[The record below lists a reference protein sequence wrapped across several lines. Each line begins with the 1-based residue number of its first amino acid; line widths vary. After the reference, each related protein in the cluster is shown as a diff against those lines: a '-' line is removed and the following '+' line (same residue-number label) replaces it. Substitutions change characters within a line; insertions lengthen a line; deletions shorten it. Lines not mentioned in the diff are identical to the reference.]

1 MVKLSYSYPKEV
13 LMSTD
18 NASSSLS
25 IFSSL
30 ENRHTRDALLESAF
44 TGRKGVRYDWQQLL
58 VPSDAI
64 FEASLETLLSSFN
77 AQHIDAG
84 DQYSPSASK

>member
-25 IFSSL
+25 NFSSL
-30 ENRHTRDALLESAF
+30 ENRHTCDDSTF
-44 TGRKGVRYDWQQLL
+44 TGRKGMRYDWQQLL
-58 VPSDAI
+58 VPSDAV
-64 FEASLETLLSSFN
+64 FEASLETLLSSLE

-84 DQYSPSASK
+84 DQFSPSASK

>member
-30 ENRHTRDALLESAF
+30 ENRHTCDDSAF

-64 FEASLETLLSSFN
+64 FEASLETLLSSFD

-84 DQYSPSASK
+84 DQFSPSASK

>member
-1 MVKLSYSYPKEV
+1 MVKLSYSNPKEV

-30 ENRHTRDALLESAF
+30 ENRHTCDESAF

-64 FEASLETLLSSFN
+64 FEASLETLLSSFD
-77 AQHIDAG
+77 AQHLDAG

>member
-1 MVKLSYSYPKEV
+1 
-13 LMSTD
+13 MSTD

-25 IFSSL
+25 NFSSL
-30 ENRHTRDALLESAF
+30 ENRHTCDESAL

-64 FEASLETLLSSFN
+64 FEASLETLLSSFD

-84 DQYSPSASK
+84 DQFSPSASK

>member
-25 IFSSL
+25 NFSSL
-30 ENRHTRDALLESAF
+30 ENRHTCDESAF
-44 TGRKGVRYDWQQLL
+44 TGRKGMRYDWQQLL
-58 VPSDAI
+58 VPSDAV
-64 FEASLETLLSSFN
+64 FEASLETLLSSLE

-84 DQYSPSASK
+84 DQYSPTASK

>member
-1 MVKLSYSYPKEV
+1 MVKLSYSNPKEV

-30 ENRHTRDALLESAF
+30 ENRHTCDESAF
-44 TGRKGVRYDWQQLL
+44 TGRKGIRYDWQQLL

-64 FEASLETLLSSFN
+64 FEASLETLLSSFD

>member
-1 MVKLSYSYPKEV
+1 MVKLSYSNPKEV

-30 ENRHTRDALLESAF
+30 ENRHTCDESAF

-64 FEASLETLLSSFN
+64 FEASLETLLSSFD

-84 DQYSPSASK
+84 DQFSPSASK

>member
-1 MVKLSYSYPKEV
+1 MVKLSYSNPKEV

-30 ENRHTRDALLESAF
+30 ENRHTCDESAF
-44 TGRKGVRYDWQQLL
+44 TGRKGMRYDWQQVL

-64 FEASLETLLSSFN
+64 FEASLETLLSSFD
-77 AQHIDAG
+77 AQPIDAG
-84 DQYSPSASK
+84 DQFSPSASK

>member
-1 MVKLSYSYPKEV
+1 MVKLSYLNPKEV

-18 NASSSLS
+18 NASSSIS

-30 ENRHTRDALLESAF
+30 ENRHTCDESAF
-44 TGRKGVRYDWQQLL
+44 TGRKGIRYDWQQLL
-58 VPSDAI
+58 VPSAAI
-64 FEASLETLLSSFN
+64 FEASLETLLSSFDV
-77 AQHIDAG
+77 QHIDAG

>member
-1 MVKLSYSYPKEV
+1 MVKLSYLNPKEV

-18 NASSSLS
+18 NASSSIS

-30 ENRHTRDALLESAF
+30 ENRHTCDESAF
-44 TGRKGVRYDWQQLL
+44 TGRKGIRYEWQQLL
-58 VPSDAI
+58 VPSEAI
-64 FEASLETLLSSFN
+64 FEASLETLLSSFD
-77 AQHIDAG
+77 AQPIDAG

>member
-1 MVKLSYSYPKEV
+1 M
-13 LMSTD
+13 
-18 NASSSLS
+18 
-25 IFSSL
+25 
-30 ENRHTRDALLESAF
+30 
-44 TGRKGVRYDWQQLL
+44 RYDWQQLL

-64 FEASLETLLSSFN
+64 FEASLETLLSSID

>member
-1 MVKLSYSYPKEV
+1 MVKLSYSNPKEV

-30 ENRHTRDALLESAF
+30 ENRHTCDESAF
-44 TGRKGVRYDWQQLL
+44 TGRKGVRYDWQQML

-64 FEASLETLLSSFN
+64 FEATLETLLSSFD
-77 AQHIDAG
+77 AHHIDAG

>member
-1 MVKLSYSYPKEV
+1 MVKLSYSNPKEV

-18 NASSSLS
+18 NASSSIS

-30 ENRHTRDALLESAF
+30 ENRHTCDESAF
-44 TGRKGVRYDWQQLL
+44 TGRKGIRYDWQQML

-64 FEASLETLLSSFN
+64 FEASLETLLSSFD

>member
-1 MVKLSYSYPKEV
+1 
-13 LMSTD
+13 MSTD

-25 IFSSL
+25 NFSSL
-30 ENRHTRDALLESAF
+30 ENRHTCDDSTF

-64 FEASLETLLSSFN
+64 FEASLETLLSAFD

-84 DQYSPSASK
+84 DQYSPAAMK

>member
-1 MVKLSYSYPKEV
+1 MVKLSYSNPKEV

-30 ENRHTRDALLESAF
+30 ENRHTCDESAF
-44 TGRKGVRYDWQQLL
+44 TGRKGMRYDWQQLL

-64 FEASLETLLSSFN
+64 FEASLETMLSSFD
-77 AQHIDAG
+77 AQPIDAG

>member
-1 MVKLSYSYPKEV
+1 MVKLSYSNPKEV

-18 NASSSLS
+18 NASSSIS

-30 ENRHTRDALLESAF
+30 ENRHTCDESAF
-44 TGRKGVRYDWQQLL
+44 TGRKGMRYDWQQVL

-64 FEASLETLLSSFN
+64 FEASLETLLSSFD
-77 AQHIDAG
+77 AQPIDAG

>member
-1 MVKLSYSYPKEV
+1 
-13 LMSTD
+13 MSTD

-30 ENRHTRDALLESAF
+30 ENRHTCDESAF
-44 TGRKGVRYDWQQLL
+44 TGRKVVRYDWQQLL

-64 FEASLETLLSSFN
+64 FEASLETLWSSFD
-77 AQHIDAG
+77 AQHLDAG

>member
-1 MVKLSYSYPKEV
+1 MVKLSYSNPKEV

-30 ENRHTRDALLESAF
+30 ENRHTCDESAF

-64 FEASLETLLSSFN
+64 FEASLETLLSSLD
-77 AQHIDAG
+77 AQQIDAG
-84 DQYSPSASK
+84 DQFSPSASK

>member
-1 MVKLSYSYPKEV
+1 MVKLSYLNPKEV

-18 NASSSLS
+18 NASTSIS

-30 ENRHTRDALLESAF
+30 ENRHTCDESAF
-44 TGRKGVRYDWQQLL
+44 TGRKGMRYDWQQML

-64 FEASLETLLSSFN
+64 FEASLETLLSSFD

-84 DQYSPSASK
+84 DQYSPSAAK

>member
-1 MVKLSYSYPKEV
+1 MVKLSYSNPKEV

-18 NASSSLS
+18 NASSSIS

-30 ENRHTRDALLESAF
+30 ENRHTCDESAF
-44 TGRKGVRYDWQQLL
+44 TGRKGIRYDWQQLL

-64 FEASLETLLSSFN
+64 FEASLETLLSSFD
-77 AQHIDAG
+77 AQPIDAG

>member
-1 MVKLSYSYPKEV
+1 MVKLSYSNPKEV

-18 NASSSLS
+18 NASSSIS

-30 ENRHTRDALLESAF
+30 ENRHTCDDSAF

-64 FEASLETLLSSFN
+64 FEASLETLLSSFD

>member
-1 MVKLSYSYPKEV
+1 MVKLSYLNPKEV

-18 NASSSLS
+18 NASTSIS

-30 ENRHTRDALLESAF
+30 ENRHTCDESAF
-44 TGRKGVRYDWQQLL
+44 TGRKGLRYDWQQLL

-64 FEASLETLLSSFN
+64 FEASLETMLSSFD

-84 DQYSPSASK
+84 DQYSPSAAK

>member
-1 MVKLSYSYPKEV
+1 MVKLSYLIPKEV

-18 NASSSLS
+18 NASSSIS

-30 ENRHTRDALLESAF
+30 ENRHTCDESAF
-44 TGRKGVRYDWQQLL
+44 TGRKGIRYEWQQLL
-58 VPSDAI
+58 VPSEAI
-64 FEASLETLLSSFN
+64 FEASLETLLSSFD
-77 AQHIDAG
+77 AQPIDAG

>member
-1 MVKLSYSYPKEV
+1 MVKLSYLNPKEV

-18 NASSSLS
+18 NASSSIS

-30 ENRHTRDALLESAF
+30 ENRHTCDESAF
-44 TGRKGVRYDWQQLL
+44 TGRKGIRYDWQQIL

-64 FEASLETLLSSFN
+64 FEASLETLLSAFD

-84 DQYSPSASK
+84 DHYSPSASK

>member
-1 MVKLSYSYPKEV
+1 MVKLSYSNPKEV

-18 NASSSLS
+18 NASSSIS

-30 ENRHTRDALLESAF
+30 ENRHTCDESAF
-44 TGRKGVRYDWQQLL
+44 TGRKGMRYDWQQML

-64 FEASLETLLSSFN
+64 FEASLETMLSSFD
-77 AQHIDAG
+77 AQPIDAG

>member
-1 MVKLSYSYPKEV
+1 MVKLSYSNPKEV

-18 NASSSLS
+18 NASTSIS

-30 ENRHTRDALLESAF
+30 ENRHTCDESAF
-44 TGRKGVRYDWQQLL
+44 TGRKGLRYDWQQLL

-64 FEASLETLLSSFN
+64 FEASLETMLSSFD
-77 AQHIDAG
+77 AQPIDAG
-84 DQYSPSASK
+84 DQYSPSAAK

>member
-1 MVKLSYSYPKEV
+1 MVKLSYLNPKEV

-18 NASSSLS
+18 NASTSIS

-30 ENRHTRDALLESAF
+30 ENRHTCDESAF
-44 TGRKGVRYDWQQLL
+44 TGRKGIRYDWQQML

-64 FEASLETLLSSFN
+64 FEASLETLLSSFD

>member
-1 MVKLSYSYPKEV
+1 MVKLSYSNPKEV

-18 NASSSLS
+18 NASSSIS

-30 ENRHTRDALLESAF
+30 ENRHTCDESAF
-44 TGRKGVRYDWQQLL
+44 TGRKGMRYDWQQVL

-64 FEASLETLLSSFN
+64 FEASLETLMSSFD

>member
-25 IFSSL
+25 NFSSL
-30 ENRHTRDALLESAF
+30 ENRHTCDDSTF
-44 TGRKGVRYDWQQLL
+44 TGRKGMRYDWQQLL
-58 VPSDAI
+58 VPSDAV
-64 FEASLETLLSSFN
+64 FEASLETLLSSLE

-84 DQYSPSASK
+84 DQYSPTASK

>member
-1 MVKLSYSYPKEV
+1 MVKLSYSNPKEV

-30 ENRHTRDALLESAF
+30 ENRHTCDESAF

-64 FEASLETLLSSFN
+64 FEASLETLLSSFY

-84 DQYSPSASK
+84 DQFSPSASK

>member
-1 MVKLSYSYPKEV
+1 MVKLSYSNPKEV

-18 NASSSLS
+18 NASSSIT

-30 ENRHTRDALLESAF
+30 ENRHTCDESAF
-44 TGRKGVRYDWQQLL
+44 TGRKGIRYDWQQLL

-64 FEASLETLLSSFN
+64 FEASLETMLSSFD
-77 AQHIDAG
+77 AQPIDAG

>member
-1 MVKLSYSYPKEV
+1 MVKLSYSNPKEV

-18 NASSSLS
+18 NASSSIS

-30 ENRHTRDALLESAF
+30 ENRHTCDESAF
-44 TGRKGVRYDWQQLL
+44 TGRKGIRYDWQQLL
-58 VPSDAI
+58 VPSEAI
-64 FEASLETLLSSFN
+64 FEASLETLLSSFD

>member
-1 MVKLSYSYPKEV
+1 MVKLSYSNPKEV

-30 ENRHTRDALLESAF
+30 ENRHTCDDSAF

-64 FEASLETLLSSFN
+64 FEASLETLLSSFD

-84 DQYSPSASK
+84 DQFSPSASK

>member
-1 MVKLSYSYPKEV
+1 MVKLSYSNPKEV

-18 NASSSLS
+18 NASTSIS

-30 ENRHTRDALLESAF
+30 ENRHTCDESAF
-44 TGRKGVRYDWQQLL
+44 TGRKGIRYDWQQLL
-58 VPSDAI
+58 VPSEAI
-64 FEASLETLLSSFN
+64 FEASLETLLSSFD
-77 AQHIDAG
+77 AQPIDAG

>member
-1 MVKLSYSYPKEV
+1 MVKLSYLNPKEV

-18 NASSSLS
+18 NASSSIS

-30 ENRHTRDALLESAF
+30 ENRHTCDESAF
-44 TGRKGVRYDWQQLL
+44 TGRKGIRYDWQQLL
-58 VPSDAI
+58 VPSEAI
-64 FEASLETLLSSFN
+64 FEASLETLLSSFD

>member
-1 MVKLSYSYPKEV
+1 MVKLSYSNPKEV

-30 ENRHTRDALLESAF
+30 ENRHTCDDSAF

-64 FEASLETLLSSFN
+64 FEASLETLLSSFD

>member
-1 MVKLSYSYPKEV
+1 MVKLSYLNPKEV

-18 NASSSLS
+18 NASTSIS

-30 ENRHTRDALLESAF
+30 ENRHTCDESAF
-44 TGRKGVRYDWQQLL
+44 TGRKGIRYDWQQLL
-58 VPSDAI
+58 VPSEAI
-64 FEASLETLLSSFN
+64 FEASLETLLSSFD

>member
-1 MVKLSYSYPKEV
+1 MVKLSYSNPKEV

-18 NASSSLS
+18 NASTSIS

-30 ENRHTRDALLESAF
+30 ENRHTCDESAF
-44 TGRKGVRYDWQQLL
+44 TGRKGLRYDWQQLL

-64 FEASLETLLSSFN
+64 FEASLETMLSSFD